1 MSWASSG
8 KCRPLEPVLSPS
20 RREAVLPGTPVFPER
35 TLQGQIPAAN
45 LSKAR
50 TWALAQAPQ
59 TQAVLVLQASL
70 VPIATED

>member
-1 MSWASSG
+1 M
-8 KCRPLEPVLSPS
+8 
-20 RREAVLPGTPVFPER
+20 LPGTPVFPER

-45 LSKAR
+45 LSKTR
-50 TWALAQAPQ
+50 TWAPAQAPQ